1 MWPLPPKYLEINY
14 KIFQILIILD
24 PKNHNLYNNFNNKI
38 NVDSVLHL
46 QTLIFNSSVGR
57 ANGC

>member
-1 MWPLPPKYLEINY
+1 MWPLPPKYLEINC

-38 NVDSVLHL
+38 NVDSVLHTYKL
-46 QTLIFNSSVGR
+46 
-57 ANGC
+57 